1 MANLTPTQKIK
12 IALDNKQ
19 MTQLQLCSK
28 INYTSGNLSKMLSR
42 GTFKT
47 TELEKI
53 VNGIGYDL
61 EITLIDKITGERI

>member
-1 MANLTPTQKIK
+1 MAKLTPTQKIK

-19 MTQLQLCSK
+19 MTQLQLCDK
-28 INYTSGNLSKMLSR
+28 IGYTSGNLSKMLSR

-53 VNGIGYDL
+53 VNGIGYKL
-61 EITLIDKITGERI
+61 EITLIDEITGERI

>member
-1 MANLTPTQKIK
+1 
-12 IALDNKQ
+12 
-19 MTQLQLCSK
+19 
-28 INYTSGNLSKMLSR
+28 MLSR

-61 EITLIDKITGERI
+61 EITLIDKNTGEKL

>member
-1 MANLTPTQKIK
+1 MANITVSQKIK

-19 MTQLQLCSK
+19 MTQLQLCDK
-28 INYTSGNLSKMLSR
+28 IGYTSGNLSKMLSR

-53 VNGIGYDL
+53 ANGIGYDL
-61 EITLIDKITGERI
+61 EISLIDKITGEKL

>member
-19 MTQLQLCSK
+19 MTKLQLCNK
-28 INYTSGNLSKMLSR
+28 IGYTSGNLSKMLSR

-47 TELEKI
+47 TEIGKI
-53 VNGIGYDL
+53 ANGIGYDL
-61 EITLIDKITGERI
+61 EINLVDRESGEKI

>member
-1 MANLTPTQKIK
+1 MANITVSQKIK

-19 MTQLQLCSK
+19 MTQLQLCDK
-28 INYTSGNLSKMLSR
+28 IGYTSGNLSKMLSR

-61 EITLIDKITGERI
+61 EINLIDKITGEKM